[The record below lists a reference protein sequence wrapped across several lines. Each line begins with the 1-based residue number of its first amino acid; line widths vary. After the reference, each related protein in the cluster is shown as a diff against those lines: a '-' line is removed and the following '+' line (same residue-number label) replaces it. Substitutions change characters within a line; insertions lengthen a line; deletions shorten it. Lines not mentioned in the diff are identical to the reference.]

1 MDMGQSLKLQIS
13 NPAAVGSGLLPEHE
27 FTTAGGSIGTA
38 TSDTWQLS
46 SHRTGATAG
55 HAEVRFIDGV
65 FCLIDRSG
73 RTYINSASQPLGRG
87 RRARLK
93 SGDVISIGRYRIRA
107 ELGEGREA
115 VADPFA
121 DEHIEDRSLVNVDE
135 GSLVRSER
143 QTLETAGH
151 EPLSGLAP
159 AAGEPVS
166 DDPLDHWQEQ
176 DTPQQETRAASR
188 ERTLLADRP
197 EWFAADGEV
206 TDQHRDHRDVAMG
219 LPVRQGE
226 HNSMTEM
233 TTTPVPA
240 QSQREAHRE
249 SGDHSRQHI
258 SGAPLLNGMDS
269 ELGFAD
275 SDEMRLFLE
284 EAGQTL
290 KATVEGLL
298 ALHQSEDSRHQALR
312 TRLQP
317 IEDNPLR
324 LGQDYQNTVQ
334 TLFASERSPVH
345 LSAPAAVSE
354 SLQSLR
360 HHQLATRQAISEGLE
375 AILHAFSPEALLR
388 RFHGYR
394 RGLQQHEDEGH
405 WAWGMYEHYYREL
418 KSSRQQGFERLFQE
432 VFDQAYDQH
441 LRQLQRENLS

>member
-1 MDMGQSLKLQIS
+1 METRQSLRLQIS
-13 NPAAVGSGLLPEHE
+13 NPTAVGSGLLPEHE
-27 FTTAGGSIGTA
+27 FSTAGGSIGTA

-46 SHRTGATAG
+46 AHRTGATPG
-55 HAEVRFIDGV
+55 HAEVRYIDGG

-93 SGDVISIGRYRIRA
+93 SGDVISIGRYAIRA
-107 ELGEGREA
+107 ELGGGQRA
-115 VADPFA
+115 VGDPLA
-121 DEHIEDRSLVNVDE
+121 QGQGEDRTLVNVE
-135 GSLVRSER
+135 ESELLR
-143 QTLETAGH
+143 PEPQPLDGEGH

-159 AAGEPVS
+159 VAGEAVS
-166 DDPLDHWQEQ
+166 DDPLDHWQAQEASH
-176 DTPQQETRAASR
+176 PQARESAEDRA
-188 ERTLLADRP
+188 LLADRP
-197 EWFAADGEV
+197 EWFAARGEV
-206 TDQHRDHRDVAMG
+206 TDQYREHRDGAIG

-226 HNSMTEM
+226 RNTMAEQNTA
-233 TTTPVPA
+233 VP
-240 QSQREAHRE
+240 RDEAA
-249 SGDHSRQHI
+249 DQSRQHI
-258 SGAPLLNGMDS
+258 SGAPLLRGMAADP
-269 ELGFAD
+269 GFAD

-298 ALHQSEDSRHQALR
+298 ALHQGEDSRHQALR

-324 LGQDYQNTVQ
+324 LGQDYQDTVQ

-394 RGLQQHEDEGH
+394 RGLQQHEDEGR

-441 LRQLQRENLS
+441 LRQLQREDVS